1 MRGPFLPIYGC
12 GAILSLFVT
21 MPFRDNYVLMYF
33 AVAISATIL
42 EYITG
47 VVMEKIF
54 KVRYW
59 DYSYKKIQFKGL
71 TGRAVIAGHSCL
83 LLKPHT
89 FMNASGESVVAAMNF
104 YKIPIEKVIVLYDDI
119 SLEPGKLRIRRKGSD
134 GGHNGIKSIL
144 YLTGKDAFP
153 RVKIGVGAKPHPQ
166 YDLAAW
172 VLSHFKKEEM
182 EQLKTALDRCPEI
195 IRLIVDGKMDLAMNR
210 HNS

>member
-1 MRGPFLPIYGC
+1 MLFGKKNETTSVSGVEYLIVGLGNPGSEYETTRHNAGFM
-12 GAILSLFVT
+12 AI
-21 MPFRDNYVLMYF
+21 D
-33 AVAISATIL
+33 AIAKEFSAD
-42 EYITG
+42 
-47 VVMEKIF
+47 V
-54 KVRYW
+54 
-59 DYSYKKIQFKGL
+59 KKIQFKGL